1 MPVFIGHKNDIS
13 EIAFCSA
20 MLSAKF
26 SLMPIRYLRTLLM
39 LGCLVA
45 PAAAQISF
53 NMADRATIE
62 ARLKTY
68 GGDNNQR
75 EQTIKKMFAD
85 VGCKNISE
93 EAVKHLPP
101 NVICTLPGQT
111 DEIILVG
118 AHTDRVNEGD
128 GVVDNW
134 SSASLLPSL
143 FYSEN
148 IPTPRHHT
156 FVFVGFTGEEKELL
170 GSKFYVAHLTA
181 EQRKK
186 IVAMVNM
193 DTLALG
199 PTEVWASHADKQL
212 LDPLAMVA
220 NSLKLPISVMNV
232 DNVGTTDSESFAQV
246 GIPRI
251 TLHSIKPETW
261 SILHTAKDN
270 YSAVKMNDYYD
281 SYHLIAAYL
290 AFLDGYLKTAPQ
302 AATH

>member
-1 MPVFIGHKNDIS
+1 
-13 EIAFCSA
+13 
-20 MLSAKF
+20 MLTAKF
-26 SLMPIRYLRTLLM
+26 MLTSCLRVLLLVGLLSLS
-39 LGCLVA
+39 
-45 PAAAQISF
+45 AAAQISF
-53 NMADRATIE
+53 KMADRATIE
-62 ARLKTY
+62 SRLKSY
-68 GGDNNQR
+68 GGDNYQR
-75 EQTIKKMFAD
+75 EQTVKKMFAE

-93 EAVKHLPP
+93 EEVKHLPP
-101 NVICTLPGQT
+101 NVICVLPGQT

-118 AHTDRVNEGD
+118 AHTDRVKDGD

-143 FYSEN
+143 FYSQN
-148 IPTPRHHT
+148 IPTQRHHT

-170 GSKFYVAHLTA
+170 GSKFYAEHLTA

-212 LDPLAMVA
+212 LEPLEMVA

-232 DNVGTTDSESFAQV
+232 DDVGTTDSESFAPFGV
-246 GIPRI
+246 PRM
-251 TLHSIKPETW
+251 TLHSLKPETLP
-261 SILHTAKDN
+261 ILHTAKDN
-270 YSAVKMNDYYD
+270 FSAVKMDDYYD

-290 AFLDGYLKTAPQ
+290 AFLDGYLKPVSS
-302 AATH
+302 AAH